1 MSVFSEGSDRMGSR
15 PAFAPRPERRPAIIA
30 MVIATMVVA
39 VAGVV
44 LARPGW
50 PTPALGFWLTV
61 CVLSEWLWVRLPLG
75 NATLSMA
82 SCFNLAALL
91 VLPRGEAMLAVGLS
105 IALAEGV
112 LLRKPLLRVLF
123 NSAQTAL
130 AVGAAS
136 LAFALAGGTTAR
148 LGVMIARLDL
158 LPFVWAA
165 LAYSAV
171 NTGAVSVA
179 VAMAEGTTPWHA
191 WRRNF
196 ANLFEMLVRGALLSL
211 GVLVAVNF
219 ALTGPAGTLFV
230 ALPLVVA
237 RQAYARRLET
247 LAAEA
252 SSGWR
257 DDPPVPAPALAT
269 RRRPGP
275 PPQRESA

>member
-1 MSVFSEGSDRMGSR
+1 MFSKGDRMGSE
-15 PAFAPRPERRPAIIA
+15 PPLTPRPERRPAIIA

-39 VAGVV
+39 VAAVI

-50 PTPALGFWLTV
+50 PTPAMGFWLVV

-91 VLPRGEAMLAVGLS
+91 VLPRGQAMLAVGLS

-158 LPFVWAA
+158 MPFVFAS
-165 LAYSAV
+165 LAYSVV

-247 LAAEA
+247 LAAE
-252 SSGWR
+252 SSGAWR
-257 DDPPVPAPALAT
+257 DEPPVPAPALAPRPP
-269 RRRPGP
+269 RRDP
-275 PPQRESA
+275 PHQRESA